1 VFVLRCDLY
10 TIDIDQEKNC
20 YNCRGFEYIARD
32 CRNQRIVEQERRLK
46 YRDNSNNGQSNLN
59 GEESLIVLY

>member
-1 VFVLRCDLY
+1 MFVLRCDLY